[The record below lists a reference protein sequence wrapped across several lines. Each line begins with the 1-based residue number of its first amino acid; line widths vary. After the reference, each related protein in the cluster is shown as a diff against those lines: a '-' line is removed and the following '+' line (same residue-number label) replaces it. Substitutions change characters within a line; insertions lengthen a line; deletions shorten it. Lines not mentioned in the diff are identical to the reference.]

1 MSIPKPDYPKSKII
15 IKGSF
20 DDYNLTLQKV
30 TLEIAH
36 E

>member
-1 MSIPKPDYPKSKII
+1 MTWNQLPEKI
-15 IKGSF
+15 GEPSF

-30 TLEIAH
+30 TLEITH

>member
-1 MSIPKPDYPKSKII
+1 MAWNQLPDKV
-15 IKGSF
+15 GEASF

-30 TLEIAH
+30 TLEVAH